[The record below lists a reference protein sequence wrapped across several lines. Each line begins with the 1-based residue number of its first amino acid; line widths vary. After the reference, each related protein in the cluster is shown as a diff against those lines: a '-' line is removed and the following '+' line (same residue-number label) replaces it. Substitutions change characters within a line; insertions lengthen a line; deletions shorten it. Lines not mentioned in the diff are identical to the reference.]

1 MAGPDK
7 RQSGQHPPDRRVLFE
22 FIQLGQQTR
31 VSAID
36 EETGTEVVVICPP
49 QLGQLQMQRMALN
62 KLRHKM
68 GLPQD
73 PPPAPVRPGKWA

>member
-7 RQSGQHPPDRRVLFE
+7 SQSGPDQPTHRVLFE
-22 FIQLGQQTR
+22 FTQLGQQVR

-36 EETGTEVVVICPP
+36 EASGTEVVVICPP
-49 QLGQLQMQRMALN
+49 QLGQVQMQRMALN

-73 PPPAPVRPGKWA
+73 PPPAPLRPGKWA